1 MRDGREYF
9 LDGVKYLY
17 ARASPAALLVFGMNQ
32 RACLVLSFLLASA
45 ASVSAIA
52 AQNVTAGGSNS
63 ARLTALA
70 EHLRPDPFGGIVAPD
85 RKAGNAPAS
94 AIVVTTARKGYA
106 SCHVV
111 VNLPK
116 PGAYRLEAKPFEPA
130 NGIEISVSREWFHYV
145 PSASQYFPDALIPI
159 SLPYESALPDV
170 QNRVPN
176 QTAQAFWVDFWIPE
190 NVAPGEYLT
199 VFTLR
204 SASNL
209 TSLPTRLRVLKATV
223 PDQDVVTID
232 HNSYG
237 TSWFLEQYPHLTQK
251 SGADFFDSPAEDELI
266 QAYHRIFYEHRGVF
280 HQLGYGHAGKV
291 SPEFAPALEGTGRSK
306 HVVDW
311 TRFDKH
317 YGPLLDGSA
326 FAGTHRGAKPIPFVY
341 LPINPEW
348 PASYEFWGE
357 PGYEREFVNVVSEME
372 RHFRKNGWTHTNF
385 ELFFNHKQ
393 RYKGFDWDGD
403 EQRFSG
409 DYAYLREYGRLLRL
423 ALPTDSPVHFVF
435 RADVSWTME
444 RQWKE
449 LAGVI
454 NFWVCGGGML
464 SWYPGAPAMLKK
476 RGDIVWTY
484 GGTPDIT
491 EPSSHITLDV
501 LRPWIQQVDG
511 FVRWLVTSPG
521 ADPWFQL
528 EGGREAL
535 VYPGDRFGIAGPVPS
550 IRLRLER
557 NAVQDLTLLDSLAG
571 REGRDDA
578 AHMRERAAHSFNGTE
593 VAAWWTPRPALA
605 DTNPE
610 EWSNADIDDATPA
623 DPRFGRSL
631 DSAAWQRVRTMLYDQ
646 VR

>member
-1 MRDGREYF
+1 MIQG
-9 LDGVKYLY
+9 
-17 ARASPAALLVFGMNQ
+17 ACRAF
-32 RACLVLSFLLASA
+32 SFLFACA
-45 ASVSAIA
+45 AIVPAIS
-52 AQNVTAGGSNS
+52 AQNVAGGGRSP

-85 RKAGNAPAS
+85 LETGAAPA
-94 AIVVTTARKGYA
+94 AEIIVKAARKGYA
-106 SCHVV
+106 SCHVI

-116 PGAYRLEAKPFEPA
+116 PGTYRLEAGPFEPSS
-130 NGIEISVSREWFHYV
+130 GVEISVSREWFHYV
-145 PSASQYFPDALIPI
+145 PAAKQYFPDALIPVN
-159 SLPYESALPDV
+159 LPYESALPDA
-170 QNRVPN
+170 QNNVPN
-176 QTAQAFWVDFWIPE
+176 QTAQAFWVDLWIPE
-190 NVAPGEYLT
+190 GVVPGEYLT

-209 TSLPTRLRVLKATV
+209 ASLPIRLRVLKATV
-223 PDQDVVTID
+223 PDKDVVTID

-237 TSWFLEQYPHLTQK
+237 TSWFVEQYPQLTQK
-251 SGADFFDSPAEDELI
+251 NGADFFDSPAAYELI

-291 SPEFAPALEGTGRSK
+291 SPEFAPAIEGTGRNK

-311 TRFDKH
+311 TRFDRH

-326 FAGTHRGAKPIPFVY
+326 FAGTHRGARAIPFVY

-372 RHFRKNGWTHTNF
+372 RHFRNHGWTQTNF
-385 ELFFNHKQ
+385 ELFFNHKK

-423 ALPTDSPVHFVF
+423 AVPADSPVHFVF

-454 NFWVCGGGML
+454 NFWVCGGDML
-464 SWYPGAPAMLKK
+464 SWYPGAPALLKK

-484 GGTPDIT
+484 GGTPDVT

-511 FVRWLVTSPG
+511 FVRWQVTSPG

-528 EGGREAL
+528 DGGREVL

-550 IRLRLER
+550 IRLKLER
-557 NAVQDLTLLDSLAG
+557 NAVQDLTLLDSFVG
-571 REGRDDA
+571 RDGRDDGA
-578 AHMRERAAHSFNGTE
+578 RMRERAAHSFNGTD

-610 EWSNADIDDATPA
+610 EWSNADIQDATPA
-623 DPRFGRSL
+623 DPRFSSSL
-631 DSAAWQRVRTMLYDQ
+631 DSAAWQRVRDFAYDQ